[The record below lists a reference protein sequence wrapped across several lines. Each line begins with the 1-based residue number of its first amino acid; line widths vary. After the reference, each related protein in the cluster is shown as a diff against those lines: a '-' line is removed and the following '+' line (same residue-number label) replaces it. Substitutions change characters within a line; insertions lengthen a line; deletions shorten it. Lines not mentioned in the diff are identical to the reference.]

1 MNTAHPDFDVLA
13 TSQSQHHAIVIGS
26 GFGGMASAIRL
37 AAKGYRVT
45 LLEKL
50 DALGGRAYT
59 YEQDGF
65 TFDGGPTIVTVPELF
80 QELWTLC
87 DRRLEDDIDLRL
99 MNPFYRIRFDDGKI
113 FDYTGDKEEN
123 LRQIRDYNPRDAKG
137 YERYLKAS
145 ADRHKVGFALLDK
158 PFSTFG
164 QLLRFAPDLIR
175 LRGDQSVYQLV
186 SRFIKDDYLRMAVS
200 FHPLLIGGNPF
211 TASSLYSLISHLE
224 VTGGVWS
231 AMGGTGRIVEAMGNL
246 IRSQGTSIRLNA
258 EVDQITT
265 ESGRVTG
272 VRLKNG
278 EQLNA
283 DLVVSN
289 ADAAWTYRHLLSET
303 KRRKWTD
310 KRVDN
315 AHFSN
320 GLFVWYFGTNKQYHD
335 IPHHSIVLGPRYK
348 GLLTDIFRNKRMTED
363 FSLYLHR
370 PTATDP
376 SMAPEGCDTF
386 YALVPVPHL
395 DSGTDWTTYAETFR
409 KAVEARLEATM
420 IPELG
425 KHLAT
430 SLMLTPLDF
439 QNRLN
444 SVKGAGFSLEPRITQ
459 SAYFRPHNES
469 EEVKGLYL
477 VGAGTHPGA
486 GMPAVLSSAKVI
498 DSLIPAVTHA
508 D

>member
-1 MNTAHPDFDVLA
+1 
-13 TSQSQHHAIVIGS
+13 
-26 GFGGMASAIRL
+26 
-37 AAKGYRVT
+37 
-45 LLEKL
+45 
-50 DALGGRAYT
+50 
-59 YEQDGF
+59 
-65 TFDGGPTIVTVPELF
+65 
-80 QELWTLC
+80 
-87 DRRLEDDIDLRL
+87 
-99 MNPFYRIRFDDGKI
+99 
-113 FDYTGDKEEN
+113 
-123 LRQIRDYNPRDAKG
+123 
-137 YERYLKAS
+137 
-145 ADRHKVGFALLDK
+145 
-158 PFSTFG
+158 
-164 QLLRFAPDLIR
+164 
-175 LRGDQSVYQLV
+175 
-186 SRFIKDDYLRMAVS
+186 
-200 FHPLLIGGNPF
+200 
-211 TASSLYSLISHLE
+211 
-224 VTGGVWS
+224 
-231 AMGGTGRIVEAMGNL
+231 
-246 IRSQGTSIRLNA
+246 SIRLNA

-348 GLLTDIFRNKRMTED
+348 GLLTDIFRNKRMTDD

-376 SMAPEGCDTF
+376 SMAPDGCDTF

-409 KAVEARLEATM
+409 QAVEARLEATM

-469 EEVKGLYL
+469 EEAKGLYL

-498 DSLIPAVTHA
+498 DNLIPAVTHV

>member
-1 MNTAHPDFDVLA
+1 MNTAHPDFELLA
-13 TSQSQHHAIVIGS
+13 TSESPHHAIVIGS

-37 AAKGYRVT
+37 AAKGYKVT

-59 YEQDGF
+59 YKQDGF
-65 TFDGGPTIVTVPELF
+65 IFDGGPTIVTVPELF

-87 DRRLEDDIDLRL
+87 GKKLEDDIDLRL

-113 FDYTGDKEEN
+113 FDYSGDKEEN
-123 LRQIRDYNPRDAKG
+123 LRQIRDYNPADAEG

-145 ADRHKVGFALLDK
+145 AARHKVGFALLDK
-158 PFSTFG
+158 PFSTLG
-164 QLLRFAPDLIR
+164 QLLRFAPDLVR

-231 AMGGTGRIVEAMGNL
+231 AMGGTGRIVEAMGDL
-246 IRSQGTSIRLNA
+246 IKSQGSTIKLDA

-265 ESGRVTG
+265 QAGRVTG
-272 VRLKNG
+272 VRLKSG
-278 EQLNA
+278 EQLDA
-283 DLVVSN
+283 DLVISN

-303 KRRKWTD
+303 KRQKWTD

-348 GLLTDIFRNKRMTED
+348 GLLTDIFRNKKMTED

-395 DSGTDWTTYAETFR
+395 DSGTDWTSHAETFR
-409 KAVEARLEATM
+409 QAVEKRLEETM

-425 KHLAT
+425 KHIAT

-459 SAYFRPHNES
+459 SAYFRPHNQS
-469 EEVKGLYL
+469 EEVEGLYL

-498 DSLIPAVTHA
+498 DSLIPAVAHA
-508 D
+508 N

>member
-1 MNTAHPDFDVLA
+1 
-13 TSQSQHHAIVIGS
+13 
-26 GFGGMASAIRL
+26 
-37 AAKGYRVT
+37 
-45 LLEKL
+45 
-50 DALGGRAYT
+50 
-59 YEQDGF
+59 
-65 TFDGGPTIVTVPELF
+65 
-80 QELWTLC
+80 
-87 DRRLEDDIDLRL
+87 
-99 MNPFYRIRFDDGKI
+99 
-113 FDYTGDKEEN
+113 
-123 LRQIRDYNPRDAKG
+123 
-137 YERYLKAS
+137 
-145 ADRHKVGFALLDK
+145 
-158 PFSTFG
+158 
-164 QLLRFAPDLIR
+164 
-175 LRGDQSVYQLV
+175 
-186 SRFIKDDYLRMAVS
+186 MAVS

-246 IRSQGTSIRLNA
+246 IRSQGTSIRLDA

-376 SMAPEGCDTF
+376 SMAPDGCDTF

-395 DSGTDWTTYAETFR
+395 DSGTDWTTYAEIFR

-498 DSLIPAVTHA
+498 DSLIPAVAHA

>member
-1 MNTAHPDFDVLA
+1 MNIAESAFRALETQGLRPTAL
-13 TSQSQHHAIVIGS
+13 VIGT
-26 GFGGMASAIRL
+26 GFGGLAAAIRL
-37 AAKGYRVT
+37 GAKGYRVHM
-45 LLEKL
+45 LEKL
-50 DALGGRAYT
+50 DAPGGRAYV
-59 YEQDGF
+59 YRQDGF
-65 TFDGGPTIVTVPELF
+65 TFDAGPTIVTAPFLLE
-80 QELWTLC
+80 ELWNLC
-87 DRRLEDDIDLRL
+87 GKSFADDVDLRP
-99 MNPFYRIRFDDGKI
+99 MEPFFRIQFDDGRI
-113 FDYTGDKEEN
+113 FDYSGDKARNIE
-123 LRQIRDYNPRDAKG
+123 QIKSYNPADAEG

-376 SMAPEGCDTF
+376 SMAPDGCDTF

-395 DSGTDWTTYAETFR
+395 DSGTDWTTYADPFR

-498 DSLIPAVTHA
+498 DSLIPAVAHA